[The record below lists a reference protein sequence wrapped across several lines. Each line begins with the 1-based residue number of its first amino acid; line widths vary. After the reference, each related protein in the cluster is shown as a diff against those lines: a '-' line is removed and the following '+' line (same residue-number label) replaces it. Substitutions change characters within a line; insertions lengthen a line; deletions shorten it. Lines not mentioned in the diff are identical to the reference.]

1 MARETTVR
9 GAAVIVVI
17 VALLL
22 APHGIAAADD
32 APAAGDRIV
41 PPSTYVEG
49 IETPGKTGG
58 TGNEA
63 DAAAA
68 QAEAARAA
76 APAPS
81 AENGQGAGQ
90 RAAVIATDLL
100 VGRSTALMAT
110 VAGSAL
116 FAISLPITAAS
127 GTYDEA
133 LEHLVEEPGNRLIG
147 PLGK

>member
-9 GAAVIVVI
+9 GATVILVIAV
-17 VALLL
+17 LL
-22 APHGIAAADD
+22 GQRGVAAADD

-58 TGNEA
+58 SDSEV

-68 QAEAARAA
+68 QAKAGKAA
-76 APAPS
+76 APAS
-81 AENGQGAGQ
+81 AAGPWRGGAEI
-90 RAAVIATDLL
+90 AADVI
-100 VGRSTALMAT
+100 VGRPAALVAT

-116 FAISLPITAAS
+116 FALSLPITIPS
-127 GTYDEA
+127 GKYAEA
-133 LEHLVEEPGNRLIG
+133 RERLVEEPGNRLIG
-147 PLGK
+147 PIGK